1 MSSSTIHTVTVHE
14 AKTNLSKLIAE
25 VLAGGEVVI
34 ARGKV
39 PAVKLVPV
47 ESASKAV
54 RRVPGRLK
62 GLIAIDERFFEP
74 LPEEELARWNGEAD

>member
-1 MSSSTIHTVTVHE
+1 MTTVTVHE

-39 PAVKLVPV
+39 PAVKIVPV
-47 ESASKAV
+47 EAINKPK
-54 RRVPGRLK
+54 RLLGRLK
-62 GLIAIDERFFEP
+62 GKVELTDAFFEP
-74 LPEEELARWNGEAD
+74 LPDDELKAWGIL

>member
-1 MSSSTIHTVTVHE
+1 MTIVTVHE

-39 PAVKLVPV
+39 PAVKIVPV
-47 ESASKAV
+47 EGPPKKRQLLGAFK
-54 RRVPGRLK
+54 GQFDLK
-62 GLIAIDERFFEP
+62 DSFFDP
-74 LPEEELARWNGEAD
+74 LPDNELSRWNGESD